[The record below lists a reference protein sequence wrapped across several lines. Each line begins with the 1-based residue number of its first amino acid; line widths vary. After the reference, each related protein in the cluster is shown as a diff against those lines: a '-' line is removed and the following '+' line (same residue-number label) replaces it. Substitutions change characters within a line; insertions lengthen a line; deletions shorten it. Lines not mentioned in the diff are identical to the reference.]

1 MKRVIDNIELYAV
14 FFMLLPLCLLLG
26 CGVMWVFGM
35 TILPILFP
43 VCCVVAYFISL
54 CLSKRKQQMAS
65 VVTIVGIL
73 LVTLLL
79 SYLIHDSAYDSNWY
93 HQQSIAALTEGWN
106 PIYQHHYDPMGDNQ
120 KYMWVDH
127 YAKGQ
132 ETICATIVSTF
143 GNMETGKM
151 GNFFLPLSG
160 FFFCM
165 LAIRKK
171 FSAWSGKKVF
181 LAAVIIA
188 FPPVIWNQL
197 FTYYIDFVLY
207 PIVIIALCS
216 VLLYKNDR
224 LQFGVVM
231 ASMVAISISVKF
243 NLFMW
248 TGLLYA
254 GIFVYML
261 AKKNYA
267 LTRTT
272 IAIGVVVS
280 VVSLFSFAFNPYIT
294 NVIHHHTPFYP
305 LLGGGNEIDI
315 MSHVEPGAFKGLSA
329 TEKIVAAD
337 LSRPMTQTQA
347 TELQCPYGGYKLG
360 NISACGSVD
369 VKLGGAGLFWIDALI
384 LSLFVFVIS
393 KSYRKREGI
402 TCIVIS
408 VLFITTQFVV
418 PGGWFYRYVS
428 YIYLIPILL
437 LFASEEQIKKR
448 WLNWIKRCAYVLL
461 LLNSIVGMTAS
472 ASAAIVCNQIEDYY
486 IKCINAS
493 DKPCYQSGM
502 FGFVRKIKP
511 EKRYLNIENEEIERI
526 PILPTR
532 KAIGIK
538 YENLNREVETT
549 FIQDLLLKKGV
560 LK

>member
-14 FFMLLPLCLLLG
+14 FFMLLPLCLLIG

-43 VCCVVAYFISL
+43 VCCVVAYYISL
-54 CLSKRKQQMAS
+54 RLSKRKQQMAS

-120 KYMWVDH
+120 KFMWVDH

-188 FPPVIWNQL
+188 FPPVIWNQV

-329 TEKIVAAD
+329 AEKIVAAD

>member
-1 MKRVIDNIELYAV
+1 MRKVFDNIELYAV
-14 FFMLLPLCLLLG
+14 FFMLLPLCLLIG
-26 CGVMWVFGM
+26 CGMTWVLGM

-43 VCCVVAYFISL
+43 VCCVVAYLLSL
-54 CLSKRKQQMAS
+54 RLSKRKHQMGS
-65 VVTIVGIL
+65 VVTLVGIL

-79 SYLIHDSAYDSNWY
+79 SYFIHDSAYDSNWY
-93 HQQSIAALTEGWN
+93 HQQSIAALSEGWN
-106 PIYQHHYDPMGDNQ
+106 PIYQHHYDPMGDNRN
-120 KYMWVDH
+120 YMWVDH

-143 GNMETGKM
+143 ANMEIGKM

-160 FFFCM
+160 FFFCLM
-165 LAIRKK
+165 AIRKR
-171 FSAWSGKKVF
+171 FIEWSDKKIF
-181 LAAVIIA
+181 MAAIITA
-188 FPPVIWNQL
+188 FPPVIWNQV

-207 PIVIIALCS
+207 PIVLIALCS
-216 VLLYKNDR
+216 ILLYENDR
-224 LQFGVVM
+224 LKFGIVM

-248 TGLLYA
+248 TGFLYA
-254 GIFVYML
+254 GIIVYL
-261 AKKNYA
+261 LTKKNYV

-272 IAIGVVVS
+272 FFTGVIVS

-294 NVIHHHTPFYP
+294 NIIHHQTPFYP
-305 LLGGGNEIDI
+305 LLGGGNKIDI

-329 TEKIVAAD
+329 AEKIVVAD

-347 TELQCPYGGYKLG
+347 TELQCPYGGYKFS

-384 LSLFVFVIS
+384 LALVVFVIS

-408 VLFITTQFVV
+408 ALFISTQFVV

-437 LFASEEQIKKR
+437 LFASEEDIKKR
-448 WLNWIKRCAYVLL
+448 WLKWIKRCAYILL
-461 LLNSIVGMTAS
+461 LLNSIVGLMAS
-472 ASAAIVCNQIEDYY
+472 AGAAIVCNQIEDYY
-486 IKCINAS
+486 VKCINAS

-511 EKRYLNIENEEIERI
+511 EKRCLNIENEEVERI

-532 KAIGIK
+532 EAIGIK